1 MSWVK
6 QGKLLTAPRDQA
18 MDFFERRFLSTG
30 FRFIAGLDEAG
41 RGPLAGPVVAAA
53 VILPIPRFPEKLSDS
68 KKLLP
73 EKRESLYEKILQA
86 AVSIGIG
93 VVEANE
99 IDRINIGRA
108 TQKAMAMAV
117 SLLRKQPDML
127 LIDGIL
133 PVPLALPQR
142 TIVKGDS
149 LCVSIAAASIV
160 AKVTR
165 DRMMMAYHEKYP
177 QYNFARHK
185 GYGTQEHREAIKRHG
200 SCEVHRKTFRGVGDT
215 LPTSLRDFGTI
226 R

>member
-1 MSWVK
+1 MSGTN
-6 QGKLLTAPRDQA
+6 QGKLLGSPHGQP
-18 MDFFERRFLSTG
+18 MDFFEKRFLSQG

-53 VILPIPRFPEKLSDS
+53 VILPIPRFREQLWDS

-73 EKRESLYEKILQA
+73 EKREFLYEKILKMA
-86 AVSIGIG
+86 LSIGTG
-93 VVEANE
+93 VVEADE

-117 SLLRKQPDML
+117 RLLRGQPDLL
-127 LIDGIL
+127 LIDGIVPIPL
-133 PVPLALPQR
+133 PMPQW

-165 DRMMMAYHEKYP
+165 DRIMMTYHEKYP
-177 QYNFARHK
+177 QYNFAKHK
-185 GYGTQEHREAIKRHG
+185 GYGTQEHREAIGRHG
-200 SCEVHRKTFRGVGDT
+200 CCEYHRKTFRGVGYT
-215 LPTSLRDFGTI
+215 LSSSA
-226 R
+226 